1 MSKNSKNSNKTVSAK
16 QNSPKT
22 NDKVVTSYR
31 GHDLAWNIIRY
42 QVNVVDHKGILRTNI
57 GICYAD
63 FSKDAHLIM
72 LPSTGL
78 ACEKD
83 SDRVISVP
91 ISDSLKAQYRAT
103 NAPAYKL
110 RKEVDKQANGKSWA
124 DFSTDI
130 GAMTKARMMAQD
142 DGSKVKVIS
151 ARYVTVDRNTPNLK
165 VRDTRCLDALE
176 AYYKALYRAEAKRL
190 EGGQP
195 KAEKKSA

>member
-1 MSKNSKNSNKTVSAK
+1 MKNSKNSTNTSSAK
-16 QNSPKT
+16 QSSPKT
-22 NDKVVTSYR
+22 STAVTTSFR
-31 GHDLAWNIIRY
+31 GKEIRWNIIRY
-42 QVNVVDHKGILRTNI
+42 KVNVVDHKGIMRTNI

-63 FSKDAHLIM
+63 FSNDGHLIM

-78 ACEKD
+78 ASEKD

-91 ISDSLKAQYRAT
+91 KSDSLKAQYRAM
-103 NAPAYKL
+103 NAPAWKL

-130 GAMTKARMMAQD
+130 GAMTKARMTAQG

-151 ARYVTVDRNTPNLK
+151 ARYVTIDRNTPNLK

-176 AYYKALYRAEAKRL
+176 AYYTALYRAEAKRL
-190 EGGQP
+190 KGEQP
-195 KAEKKSA
+195 KAEKQSA